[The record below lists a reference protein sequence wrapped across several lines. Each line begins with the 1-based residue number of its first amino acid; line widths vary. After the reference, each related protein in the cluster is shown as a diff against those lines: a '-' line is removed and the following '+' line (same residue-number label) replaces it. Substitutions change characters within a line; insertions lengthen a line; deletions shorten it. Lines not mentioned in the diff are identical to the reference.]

1 MQADFTVASI
11 TIEDT
16 LIEVNHFTHDC
27 HCPYPAVALPGTTVD
42 FRVQRMG
49 AGGLLPNTEP
59 PEVLAANLFN
69 VRAPGL
75 GGHFW

>member
-42 FRVQRMG
+42 FTVQMG